1 MKNRT
6 IGRCRQGIASVIVTA
21 ATGIVAACGEGAPT
35 GPGPGSPEAEQSR
48 ATTSLSVLVPTS
60 DGVASAALGPTFDL
74 VIADGGNSLVI
85 TRAAMVLREVE
96 IKLQDD
102 DGCDDSSSGSDDSS
116 SGVDDDCEKFEAGPF
131 LLELPLDGSM
141 EQVAELAD
149 VPAGAYDELEFDI
162 HKPEDDSGADLE
174 FLRQHPEFRRVSIR
188 VEGEF
193 DGEDFVYLTDLSA
206 EQEVDLVPPLIVDG
220 GSSST
225 NVTLVVDVDT
235 WFRRGDGSLVDP
247 ATANEG
253 GPNEDLVEDN
263 IERSIEGF
271 EDDDR
276 DGRDDR
282 GHRGDDDDGDDDDGH
297 GGDDHDGDD
306 DGEHGGEDDDG

>member
-1 MKNRT
+1 MHAGSVVAFNESERPADLSNSRSGRTDPRSERKEHNVKNRR
-6 IGRCRQGIASVIVTA
+6 IGRCRGSMMGVIVSV

-35 GPGPGSPEAEQSR
+35 GPGSPEGEQSR

-60 DGVASAALGPTFDL
+60 DGVASAA
-74 VIADGGNSLVI
+74 LVI

-102 DGCDDSSSGSDDSS
+102 DGCDDSSSGS
-116 SGVDDDCEKFEAGPF
+116 DDCEKFEAGPF

-149 VPAGAYDELEFDI
+149 VPAGVYDELEFDI
-162 HKPEDDSGADLE
+162 HKPEDDTGADLE
-174 FLRQHPEFRRVSIR
+174 FLRQHPEFKRVSIR

-193 DGEDFVYLTDLSA
+193 NGEDFVYLTDLNE
-206 EQEVDLVPPLIVDG
+206 EQEVDLIPPLVVDG
-220 GSSST
+220 SSSST

-247 ATANEG
+247 GTANKG
-253 GPNEDLVEDN
+253 GANEDLVEEN

-276 DGRDDR
+276 DGRDDSGRR
-282 GHRGDDDDGDDDDGH
+282 G
-297 GGDDHDGDD
+297 
-306 DGEHGGEDDDG
+306 